1 MEVTGI
7 TAYGS
12 TNKNTGEEYAVT
24 AAQAKYEKKSFTYT
38 ISFDTDMNLAGI
50 YYK

>member
-1 MEVTGI
+1 MEVTSI
-7 TAYGS
+7 MAYGS
-12 TNKNTGEEYAVT
+12 TDKNTGEEYAV
-24 AAQAKYEKKSFTYT
+24 AVAQAKYEKKSFTYT